1 MYRLALIP
9 SQPTTYH
16 RFLAYDCCELGIGSS
31 FSHRRVVAD
40 LYNASVA
47 LISFSESIGA
57 T

>member
-1 MYRLALIP
+1 MYRVTLIP
-9 SQPTTYH
+9 SQHTNI
-16 RFLAYDCCELGIGSS
+16 RLLAYYSELGIGSS